1 MSGRPTAESTTADR
15 LADELADELASSPGE
30 VSTRGKVLALV
41 AALLGWLFDGFEMGL
56 FPVVARPA
64 LQELL
69 AGATAQLD
77 ARAAESLV
85 GLWNAIISAGFL
97 VGAAAGG
104 VLFGWLGDRIGRVRA
119 MALSILTYA
128 SFSGLGA
135 LVWEPWQMV
144 GVRFV
149 AALGMGGEWSLG
161 VALVMEVWG
170 GRSRAL
176 LAGLIGAAANLG
188 YALVAT
194 LSLSLEALR
203 ETLQAWGLSE
213 SWVQWRA
220 LMFCG
225 VLPAV
230 LTLFVRLFVPESQ
243 QWERER
249 KAGATAGWRTQ
260 DLVGVLFGVMVCFG
274 IIGLWSY
281 DVPLV
286 WRFTGTAVGLVLVAV
301 GYLYPVFRYLL
312 RSADTWAPATRVAPH
327 RVVQRMLIGAMVSG
341 IPLLGTWAAVLWATI
356 WADQL
361 AVDQPSAKAYTQ
373 LVSSL
378 AAVAGGFLGAG
389 LGVWAGRRW
398 AYVLLCLGSF
408 ATVWLFYQ
416 TNTEFNARFLWCVA
430 AMGGVTAAFYGWLP
444 LYLPELFP
452 TRVRATG
459 QGFSFNFGRILAA
472 IGALQTSAIMSAFD
486 GGYPAA
492 CTAMASVY
500 FLGVFLI
507 WLAPETG
514 E

>member
-1 MSGRPTAESTTADR
+1 MTRQEDNRDS
-15 LADELADELASSPGE
+15 
-30 VSTRGKVLALV
+30 VSTRSKTLALI

-56 FPVVARPA
+56 FPVIARPA
-64 LQELL
+64 LRELL
-69 AGATAQLD
+69 STSIAGMDT
-77 ARAAESLV
+77 RAAEEMV
-85 GLWNAIISAGFL
+85 GLWNSITIAGFL

-119 MALSILTYA
+119 MSLSILTYA
-128 SFSGLGA
+128 LFSGSGA
-135 LVWEPWQMV
+135 FADAPWQMV
-144 GVRFV
+144 AVRFV

-194 LSLSLEALR
+194 LSLSLDAMR
-203 ETLQAWGLSE
+203 QTLESWGLSE

-220 LMFCG
+220 LMLCG
-225 VLPAV
+225 VLPAF

-243 QWERER
+243 RWEQEH
-249 KAGATAGWRTQ
+249 KTGSTAGWRTQ
-260 DLVGVLFGVMVCFG
+260 DLIGVLFGVLCCFG
-274 IIGLWSY
+274 IIGLWSFE
-281 DVPLV
+281 LSLI
-286 WRFTGTAVGLVLVAV
+286 WRLLGSGVGLILVAI
-301 GYLYPVFRYLL
+301 GYLYPVFQYML
-312 RSADTWAPATRVAPH
+312 RSTATWQPTSTSAPH
-327 RVVQRMLIGAMVSG
+327 AIIRRMLIGAMVSG
-341 IPLLGTWAAVLWATI
+341 IPLLGTWASVQWATM

-361 AVDQPSAKAYTQ
+361 AEGQPSAKAYTQ
-373 LVSSL
+373 LVS
-378 AAVAGGFLGAG
+378 AMGAVAGGFAGAALGA
-389 LGVWAGRRW
+389 WAGRRIS
-398 AYVLLCLGSF
+398 YVILCLGSF

-416 TNTEFNARFLWCVA
+416 TNTEFGARFLVTVGC
-430 AMGGVTAAFYGWLP
+430 MGGVTAAFYGWLP

-472 IGALQTSAIMSAFD
+472 IGALQTSAIMQSFD

-500 FLGVFLI
+500 FIGVFVI
-507 WLAPETG
+507 WLAPETKSRPLDD
-514 E
+514 

>member
-1 MSGRPTAESTTADR
+1 MTSHEDNRDF
-15 LADELADELASSPGE
+15 
-30 VSTRGKVLALV
+30 VSTRSKTLALI

-56 FPVVARPA
+56 FPVIARPA
-64 LQELL
+64 LRELL
-69 AGATAQLD
+69 STSLAGME
-77 ARAAESLV
+77 AESAEVLV
-85 GLWNAIISAGFL
+85 GLWNSITIAGFL

-119 MALSILTYA
+119 MSLSILTYA
-128 SFSGLGA
+128 VFSGLGA
-135 LVWEPWQMV
+135 FADAPWQMV
-144 GVRFV
+144 AVRFV

-194 LSLSLEALR
+194 LSLSLDAMR
-203 ETLQAWGLSE
+203 QTLESWGLSE

-220 LMFCG
+220 LMLCG
-225 VLPAV
+225 VLPAF

-243 QWERER
+243 RWEQEH
-249 KAGATAGWRTQ
+249 KSGSTAGWRTQ
-260 DLVGVLFGVMVCFG
+260 DLIGVLFGVVCCFG
-274 IIGLWSY
+274 IIGLWSF
-281 DVPLV
+281 DLPLQ
-286 WRFTGTAVGLVLVAV
+286 WRLLGTGCGLILVAA
-301 GYLYPVFRYLL
+301 GYLYPVFQYML
-312 RSADTWAPATRVAPH
+312 RSADTWQASSSAAPNVIIR
-327 RVVQRMLIGAMVSG
+327 RMLIGAMVSG
-341 IPLLGTWAAVLWATI
+341 IPLLGTWASVQWATM

-361 AVDQPSAKAYTQ
+361 AVGQPSAKAYTQ
-373 LVSSL
+373 LVSAL
-378 AAVAGGFLGAG
+378 GAVAGGFAGAALGA
-389 LGVWAGRRW
+389 WAGRRIS
-398 AYVLLCLGSF
+398 YVILCLGSF

-416 TNTEFNARFLWCVA
+416 TNTEFNARFLVTVGC
-430 AMGGVTAAFYGWLP
+430 MGGVTAAFYGWLP

-472 IGALQTSAIMSAFD
+472 IGALQTSAIMQSFD

-500 FLGVFLI
+500 FIGVFVI
-507 WLAPETG
+507 WLAPETKSKPLDD
-514 E
+514 